1 MLFWP
6 PRALRARAVSPSP
19 ADYRVSRGLSASLRR
34 RVGRPGEES
43 ELFPGLKQAQIVANL
58 CVLGAP
64 STREEE
70 WISQGNKNT
79 GGSINPPPLV
89 RSDLFSPDVSR
100 CLAQVMVIIWPC
112 IFNPPLPICLF
123 INIWFLVWQGK

>member
-6 PRALRARAVSPSP
+6 PRALRACTVSLSP
-19 ADYRVSRGLSASLRR
+19 VDYCVSRGLAASLRR

-43 ELFPGLKQAQIVANL
+43 ELFPGLKRAQIVANL
-58 CVLGAP
+58 GVLGAL

-70 WISQGNKNT
+70 WILQGNKNT

-89 RSDLFSPDVSR
+89 RSYLFSPDV
-100 CLAQVMVIIWPC
+100 WPR
-112 IFNPPLPICLF
+112 
-123 INIWFLVWQGK
+123 